1 MADHEHQPH
10 VTSVKTYVLT
20 ALALL
25 VLTIITV
32 AVAFIDLGVGILN
45 DLVALAVATTK
56 AGLIV
61 YIFMHA
67 RFSSGMTRVFIYS
80 GIIWVGFLIAGIM
93 DDYITRDWIL
103 VPGR

>member
-1 MADHEHQPH
+1 MAEPLQQPH
-10 VTSVKTYVLT
+10 STSVKTYALT

-45 DLVALAVATTK
+45 DLVAMAIATTK

-61 YIFMHA
+61 YYFMHA
-67 RFSSGMTRVFIYS
+67 RFSRGMTRVFIYA
-80 GIIWVGFLIAGIM
+80 GIIWVGFLIVGIM
-93 DDYITRDWIL
+93 NDYVTRDWIPF
-103 VPGR
+103 PGR